1 MTTPNH
7 NELLIRIDERV
18 RVILEEV
25 SSLKIELQIQNG
37 RIRALEKW
45 RWRLSG
51 AISLLALIIVAI
63 GGRIIFF

>member
-1 MTTPNH
+1 MTTQSH

-25 SSLKIELQIQNG
+25 SSLKIEMQIQNG

>member
-1 MTTPNH
+1 MTMPNH

-25 SSLKIELQIQNG
+25 SSLKIEMQIQNG

-45 RWRLSG
+45 RWAMSG
-51 AISLLALIIVAI
+51 AITLLGVVAI
-63 GGRIIFF
+63 FLGGKIILF